1 MGRVPGTEIRDN
13 LPAELEKFLEEMAA
27 PDVLRFLR
35 ALPMIGANY
44 DEPLRMSDL
53 IYEMRLWP
61 YVVKAWST
69 AEGSPGVAGRVAMIS
84 QVMRDAEV
92 ALEADSSLKLRVPR
106 VINLTS
112 FLAAYENG
120 EVFA

>member
-1 MGRVPGTEIRDN
+1 MGRVLGPYIRDD
-13 LPAELEKFLEEMAA
+13 LPADLEQFFEEMADA
-27 PDVLRFLR
+27 DVLRFLR
-35 ALPMIGANY
+35 ALPMIGAND

-61 YVVKAWST
+61 YVIKAWNA
-69 AEGSPGVAGRVAMIS
+69 AEGSPGIAGRVAMIS
-84 QVMRDAEV
+84 RVMRDAEA
-92 ALEADSSLKLRVPR
+92 ALEADSNLTRRIPR

-112 FLAAYENG
+112 FLRAYATG

>member
-1 MGRVPGTEIRDN
+1 MGRVNGPKIRDD
-13 LPAELEKFLEEMAA
+13 LPDELEQFLEEMA
-27 PDVLRFLR
+27 DQDLLRFLR
-35 ALPMIGANY
+35 ALPMIGAND

-69 AEGSPGVAGRVAMIS
+69 ADGSPGVPGRVAMIS
-84 QVMRDAEV
+84 KVMRDAEA
-92 ALEADSSLKLRVPR
+92 ALEADSSLKRRIPR

-112 FLAAYENG
+112 FLAAYEDG
-120 EVFA
+120 RVFA

>member
-13 LPAELEKFLEEMAA
+13 LPTELEQFLEEMAA

-35 ALPMIGANY
+35 ALPMIGAND
-44 DEPLRMSDL
+44 DEPLRMFDL

-61 YVVKAWST
+61 YVVRAWN
-69 AEGSPGVAGRVAMIS
+69 AADGSPGVAGRVAMIS
-84 QVMRDAEV
+84 QVMRDAEA
-92 ALEADSSLKLRVPR
+92 ALEADSSLKRRVPR

-112 FLAAYENG
+112 FLTAYEDG
-120 EVFA
+120 RVFA